1 MSDKRFQISARK
13 VAERMDATAQQ
24 VVDGKVNVNVGTM
37 AISEFKAIMSAYRLQ
52 LDESK
57 ITGKPVVNPLVNM
70 D

>member
-1 MSDKRFQISARK
+1 MSEKKFQISARE
-13 VAERMDATAQQ
+13 VAKRMDVATQA
-24 VVDGKVNVNVGTM
+24 VIDGKTNVNVGTM
-37 AISEFKAIMSAYRLQ
+37 AISEFKAILSAYRLQ

>member
-1 MSDKRFQISARK
+1 MGDKRFQISARA
-13 VAERMDATAQQ
+13 VAKRMDETAEA
-24 VVDGKVNVNVGTM
+24 VISGKVNVNVGTM

-57 ITGKPVVNPLVNM
+57 ITGKPVENPLVNM